1 MPACIPARLAVL
13 PLLLLSFSCL
23 FYSLLL
29 PLALILFLPLFSLHG
44 TYTHALSHT
53 LSSSVY
59 ISHPHTLIE
68 HITPSSLQGFGH
80 GSVYKTAVID
90 LEDEEK
96 RPNKTGGKPK
106 LRFSNI
112 KSCPGDPGNDSD
124 MIEKWTDELDLDG
137 LPFEGEVME
146 YGKPMCC
153 LIDSTTGEHRV
164 IKHKDHEKAYVD
176 TVRII
181 GSAKS
186 VKGGDKVLLRKV
198 SITLRYPRSP
208 VIGDKFSSRHGQK
221 GTLSVLWPQVRLSL
235 LSFLFFFFFLLMFF
249 FFVCLSTCL
258 SLLYLSVV
266 VFINL
271 SPHPS
276 SLIFI
281 IFTFNLIFLG
291 EHALQ

>member
-1 MPACIPARLAVL
+1 M
-13 PLLLLSFSCL
+13 
-23 FYSLLL
+23 Y
-29 PLALILFLPLFSLHG
+29 G
-44 TYTHALSHT
+44 
-53 LSSSVY
+53 
-59 ISHPHTLIE
+59 
-68 HITPSSLQGFGH
+68 QGFGH

-96 RPNKTGGKPK
+96 RPNKTGGKPR

-181 GSAKS
+181 GNAKS

-221 GTLSVLWPQVRLSL
+221 GTLSVLWPQVCLSICPFLSL
-235 LSFLFFFFFLLMFF
+235 IISCATNVSVLY
-249 FFVCLSTCL
+249 CL
-258 SLLYLSVV
+258 
-266 VFINL
+266 
-271 SPHPS
+271 
-276 SLIFI
+276 
-281 IFTFNLIFLG
+281 
-291 EHALQ
+291 